1 MQINAQEIPLKM
13 ITHCQCGAQLAW
25 VIYRLFAVTVAV
37 TAPLQWLLINRTYL
51 SYKLRQT
58 MMMSPLLLLLLLL
71 GSTLTFQLK
80 QIIIIWASFSIGR
93 AMRQQQ
99 LKLSWAGQSRACCW
113 SVSRDR
119 TPISHW
125 TWLWVRLKPRYDLR
139 SRCFIC
145 FSCLCKT
152 NYRSHFKR
160 CSFICMQ
167 CVDQCVCVCVWVYVW
182 VDFTPRQV
190 LEHCEIKVDRTR
202 LVWATSSKKT

>member
-37 TAPLQWLLINRTYL
+37 TTLLQWLLINRTYL

-58 MMMSPLLLLLLLL
+58 MMMSPPLLLLL

-99 LKLSWAGQSRACCW
+99 LKLSWAEQSRAELGSAERVVGACQEIAPQYRIELDCECDW
-113 SVSRDR
+113 CRVMICDLVVSF
-119 TPISHW
+119 
-125 TWLWVRLKPRYDLR
+125 V
-139 SRCFIC
+139 

-167 CVDQCVCVCVWVYVW
+167 CVDQCVCVCVFEC
-182 VDFTPRQV
+182 D
-190 LEHCEIKVDRTR
+190 CG
-202 LVWATSSKKT
+202 

>member
-1 MQINAQEIPLKM
+1 MYFLNYANINHNSTMQINAQEIPLKM
-13 ITHCQCGAQLAW
+13 ITHCQRGAQLAW

-99 LKLSWAGQSRACCW
+99 LKPSWAELSWAAR
-113 SVSRDR
+113 SVLLER
-119 TPISHW
+119 
-125 TWLWVRLKPRYDLR
+125 VK
-139 SRCFIC
+139 
-145 FSCLCKT
+145 
-152 NYRSHFKR
+152 RSHPNIALNLTL
-160 CSFICMQ
+160 SAI
-167 CVDQCVCVCVWVYVW
+167 DAALWSA
-182 VDFTPRQV
+182 
-190 LEHCEIKVDRTR
+190 I
-202 LVWATSSKKT
+202 S